1 MTSKNSQ
8 HRVIY
13 LDLLRLFAII
23 MMLQGHTIQVL
34 LADECRDMESFIY
47 STWYFLRGFTAPV
60 FMFTAGV
67 VFTYLI
73 SRNEF
78 SLTSNPRIIKGIGR
92 GLSLIL
98 IGYLLRYPTFNVF
111 GFSDV
116 TKEQWLIFFSVDAL
130 HLIGFGILLII
141 LIEWISSLLK
151 ISNIFLFSIGAFII
165 FIISPVVNSI
175 EWNKF
180 LSIPFAAY
188 FTFERGSIFPLF
200 PFLQYVFIGAI
211 IGSLIRKYPNL
222 YRKKTSII
230 LVSLAGLLLVAGSQ
244 MIFFITSDDT
254 INYYSQSLV
263 RIGAVLILNS
273 MFALI
278 SIWLVSFPKPLMSLA
293 KNSLV
298 IYIIH
303 IVILYG
309 SPWSLGLYHLIG
321 KSFSIFLT
329 ILSTLIMI
337 TLMTLIS
344 LRIDK
349 FRMQKRK
356 EVY

>member
-1 MTSKNSQ
+1 
-8 HRVIY
+8 
-13 LDLLRLFAII
+13 
-23 MMLQGHTIQVL
+23 
-34 LADECRDMESFIY
+34 
-47 STWYFLRGFTAPV
+47 
-60 FMFTAGV
+60 
-67 VFTYLI
+67 
-73 SRNEF
+73 
-78 SLTSNPRIIKGIGR
+78 
-92 GLSLIL
+92 
-98 IGYLLRYPTFNVF
+98 
-111 GFSDV
+111 
-116 TKEQWLIFFSVDAL
+116 
-130 HLIGFGILLII
+130 
-141 LIEWISSLLK
+141 
-151 ISNIFLFSIGAFII
+151 
-165 FIISPVVNSI
+165 
-175 EWNKF
+175 
-180 LSIPFAAY
+180 PFAAY